1 MSETVK
7 PRIYAVATT
16 HLDTSWSWDLE
27 TTLRDYL
34 PKTFT
39 ENFALLEKYPDYTFS
54 FEGSYRYELMEE
66 YYPEL
71 FDRLLVYIAQ
81 GRWQVAG
88 SAYESGDVNIPS
100 PEAIFR
106 NILYGTSYFREKF
119 GKRSEDI
126 YLPDCFGF
134 GRALPS
140 VAAHANLKGFTTQ
153 KLVWSSAYGV
163 PFDLGVWQGPDGG
176 RIYAS
181 LDAGDYNRSLKTVR
195 KKHSVLRKL
204 RSNMRKYDLPFTSVL
219 HGIGDRGGAPREESV
234 KVVLNEARR
243 NKSSKVDVI
252 PASTDQVFRDM
263 ESLLTAEQKAK
274 LPVWNDELVMT
285 DHGAGCYTSRTVSK
299 RWNRRAELLA
309 DTAERATATA
319 AVLTG
324 YAYPQEVLDTAW
336 KRIIAHQFHDDIT
349 GTSLEVCYKRNWNDY
364 ILSLNQF
371 AEEYR
376 AAVACIANE
385 MDTSFAKGT
394 AVVVANPVQSL
405 GNRTGT
411 VTAELRF
418 ADPCEHVRVLN
429 AAGDEVAA
437 QVIEKRA
444 KSLVIA
450 FCAEVPSIGYTAYDV
465 RSSGVPCALTSDLT
479 VTERTLENAK
489 YTVALD
495 ENGDIASVF
504 DKTLNRELLSK
515 PVQLALHDYDG
526 AGTYPAWE
534 LSYKEVM
541 APPREYAAKP
551 SFSIIENGPA
561 RIAIET
567 VRHAAGSVFKQI
579 ISLDA
584 AGETVNVYNEIDWR
598 SLRTLLKTE
607 FPLTAANKKASYD
620 LGLGV
625 IERMN
630 SRASLYEV
638 PAQNWADITDAG
650 GEFGVSIFSDSK
662 VGWDKPADNTLR
674 LTGIHSPRSAYRDA
688 QHMLD
693 FGLNRYSFA
702 VYSHAG
708 SWQNGTQQAAIE
720 FVQLM
725 NAFVVPASPGRLGTE
740 YSFCSVSDKAVL
752 IRAIKKAQ
760 SSDET
765 IVRVNEGEGN
775 DRQAVRLRIGEGIT
789 AAREVWA
796 TEEERGTAQVESG
809 ELVFDIKAFE
819 PKTFALTIK
828 KEKANL
834 CAMKATSL
842 DLPFNLNAVTT
853 NANRAAGALPNG
865 HSLPNGHFMPGEQ
878 FPMGII
884 CGGVRFQTGSTADGA
899 MNALTC
905 KAQHIPL
912 PPGFTMLHII
922 AAAFDGDCQAEF
934 VPGGTPVRVKIQS
947 ADERPG
953 AWDLLN
959 LGEAGY
965 IKKDTLAWH
974 STHAHSKDGDVYGKQ
989 IYFFKYSFQIPADAR
1004 EIVLPMDEKIV
1015 LLAATVTV
1023 DEPQAVCATELYD
1036 SLEKREIP
1044 FALTPEQ
1051 DFAAKNNKRG
1061 HARSRRKFLLTYA
1074 KNRVKREIAQMQK

>member
-1 MSETVK
+1 MSEKMK

-34 PKTFT
+34 PKTLT
-39 ENFALLEKYPDYTFS
+39 ENFALLEKYPDYNFS

-106 NILYGTSYFREKF
+106 NILYGTTYFSEKF

-134 GRALPS
+134 GFALPS
-140 VAAHANLKGFTTQ
+140 IAAHANLKGFTTQ
-153 KLVWSSAYGV
+153 KLIWSSAYGV

-204 RSNMRKYDLPFTSVL
+204 RSNIQKYDLPFTFVL

-234 KVVLNEARR
+234 KAVLGEARLNET
-243 NKSSKVDVI
+243 SKIDVV
-252 PASTDQVFRDM
+252 PASTDRVFRDM
-263 ESLLTAEQKAK
+263 EKFLTPEQKAK
-274 LPVWNDELVMT
+274 LPVWHNELVMA
-285 DHGAGCYTSRTVSK
+285 DHGVGCYTSRAIGK
-299 RWNRRAELLA
+299 RWNKRAELLA
-309 DTAERATATA
+309 DAAERSATLARIIGA
-319 AVLTG
+319 A
-324 YAYPQEVLDTAW
+324 AYPQTVFDTAW
-336 KRIIAHQFHDDIT
+336 KRVIAHQFHDDIT
-349 GTSLEVCYKRNWNDY
+349 GTSLEICCKRNWNDY

-371 AEEYR
+371 AEIYR
-376 AAVACIANE
+376 AASACVAAQ
-385 MDTSFAKGT
+385 MDTSFVKGIALT
-394 AVVVANPVQSL
+394 VNNPVQSS
-405 GNRTGT
+405 GKRTGT
-411 VTAELRF
+411 VTAKVMLNEPCDDVCVYNANGEEL
-418 ADPCEHVRVLN
+418 ASQTVKK
-429 AAGDEVAA
+429 G
-437 QVIEKRA
+437 A
-444 KSLVIA
+444 KSVTIA
-450 FCAEVPSIGYTAYDV
+450 FLASVPSIGYAVYDV
-465 RSSGVPCALTSDLT
+465 RPSADPCACKSDLR
-479 VTERTLENAK
+479 VSERTLENMK
-489 YTVALD
+489 YVVTLD
-495 ENGDIASVF
+495 DNGDIAQIF
-504 DKTLNRELLSK
+504 DKALAREILSK
-515 PVQLALHDYDG
+515 PMRMALYDYDG

-534 LSYKEVM
+534 MGYKEVM

-551 SFSIIENGPA
+551 VFNIIENGPA

-567 VRHAAGSVFKQI
+567 IRTAAGSVFKQI

-584 AGETVNVYNEIDWR
+584 GGETVNVYNEIDWR
-598 SLRTLLKTE
+598 SLRTLLKSE

-625 IERMN
+625 IERGN
-630 SRASLYEV
+630 SRPSLYEV
-638 PAQNWADITDAG
+638 PAQNWADIRDAG

-662 VGWDKPADNTLR
+662 IGWDKTNDNTLR

-688 QHMLD
+688 QHLLE

-702 VYSHAG
+702 VYSHAR
-708 SWQNGTQQAAIE
+708 SWQNGTQQAAME
-720 FVQLM
+720 FIQPM
-725 NAFVVPASPGRLGTE
+725 NAFAVPASPGRLGTE
-740 YSFCSVSDKAVL
+740 YSFCAVSDKGVL

-775 DRQAVRLRIGEGIT
+775 DHQAVRLRIGGGIT
-789 AAREVWA
+789 SAREVWA
-796 TEEERGTAQVESG
+796 TEEEKGTARVENG

-819 PKTFALTIK
+819 PKTFALTMK
-828 KEKANL
+828 KEKENP
-834 CAMKATSL
+834 CAMKAISL

-853 NANRAAGALPNG
+853 NANSAVGSLPNG
-865 HSLPNGHFMPGEQ
+865 HSVPAEQ
-878 FPMGII
+878 FPGEIT
-884 CGGVRFQTGSTADGA
+884 CGGVCFQTGSTADGA
-899 MNALTC
+899 MNALAC
-905 KAQHIPL
+905 KAQHIPI

-922 AAAFDGDCQAEF
+922 AAAFDGDRQVVF
-934 VPGGTPVRVKIQS
+934 NIDSMTVPVKIQS

-1051 DFAAKNNKRG
+1051 AFAAKNNKRG
-1061 HARSRRKFLLTYA
+1061 HTRSRRKFLLTYA
-1074 KNRVKREIAQMQK
+1074 KNRVKREIAQWKK